1 MAERANT
8 GRSASPERAGG
19 AEDGEKERERS
30 PEPAAAATA
39 EEPKAVKEEDAPP
52 AEEAKP
58 DEAAAGE
65 KDGGGAAADP
75 EAAAAPNVLPAPKFS
90 MEAGNITG
98 GGASVPAGT
107 WNSGKSKVEEPPPSK
122 AQERL
127 SDVDIAN
134 MLNTREEHRKVNQ
147 FMEADVIRER
157 LRNAGVTCDDRTKM
171 WISTGKLFKSKDICV
186 RAELRMSCQTDARA

>member
-58 DEAAAGE
+58 DAAAAGE

-107 WNSGKSKVEEPPPSK
+107 WNSGKSKVEEPPPLK
-122 AQERL
+122 
-127 SDVDIAN
+127 
-134 MLNTREEHRKVNQ
+134 
-147 FMEADVIRER
+147 
-157 LRNAGVTCDDRTKM
+157 LRRGSQTSTSRTC
-171 WISTGKLFKSKDICV
+171 
-186 RAELRMSCQTDARA
+186 